1 MQCFQDCD
9 ITSADFAKPCSLGEL
24 TWIKEGLYLLD
35 ESIPGHLMS
44 SFREGVQ
51 KNRFFLGNSPKQRTP
66 PTHPY
71 GLGLT

>member
-1 MQCFQDCD
+1 MQCFQDYD

-44 SFREGVQ
+44 SF
-51 KNRFFLGNSPKQRTP
+51 NR
-66 PTHPY
+66 
-71 GLGLT
+71 